1 VGTEQNN
8 EVCKEMP
15 FTTAKMSREEMDRV
29 QGKRAPKVFT
39 KLVDKHHSPLV
50 IRKYTHWGFPIYI
63 ALIVDENISDLDEI
77 VVAFM
82 KANKETGWVE
92 NIQSIRDL
100 AGELTE
106 HLNDHYDS
114 AEGVG
119 VIFYVDKMFV
129 SSLHG
134 DFMNHTSCRIELYSL
149 LTMST
154 GV

>member
-1 VGTEQNN
+1 MENN
-8 EVCKEMP
+8 
-15 FTTAKMSREEMDRV
+15 TY
-29 QGKRAPKVFT
+29 T
-39 KLVDKHHSPLV
+39 KLVDKHYSPLV
-50 IRKYTHWGFPIYI
+50 IRKYTHWGFPIYV
-63 ALIVDENISDLDEI
+63 ALITDNDLSNLDDL

-82 KANKETGWVE
+82 KANVEKGWV
-92 NIQSIRDL
+92 NDIQKLRNL
-100 AGELTE
+100 AGALTE
-106 HLNDHYDS
+106 HLNDQYDK

-119 VIFYVDKMFV
+119 IIFYVDKMFV

>member
-1 VGTEQNN
+1 MENN
-8 EVCKEMP
+8 
-15 FTTAKMSREEMDRV
+15 TY
-29 QGKRAPKVFT
+29 T
-39 KLVDKHHSPLV
+39 KLVDKHYSPLV
-50 IRKYTHWGFPIYI
+50 IRKYTHWGFPIYVAPI
-63 ALIVDENISDLDEI
+63 TDNDLSNLDDL

-82 KANKETGWVE
+82 KANVEKGWV
-92 NIQSIRDL
+92 NDIQKLRNL
-100 AGELTE
+100 AGALTE
-106 HLNDHYDS
+106 HLNDQYDK

-119 VIFYVDKMFV
+119 IIFYVDKMFV

>member
-1 VGTEQNN
+1 VVMENN
-8 EVCKEMP
+8 
-15 FTTAKMSREEMDRV
+15 TY
-29 QGKRAPKVFT
+29 T
-39 KLVDKHHSPLV
+39 KLVDKHYSPLV
-50 IRKYTHWGFPIYI
+50 IRKYTHWGFPIYV
-63 ALIVDENISDLDEI
+63 ALITDNDLSNLDDL

-82 KANKETGWVE
+82 KANVEKGWV
-92 NIQSIRDL
+92 NDIQKLRNL
-100 AGELTE
+100 AGALTE
-106 HLNDHYDS
+106 HLNDQYDK

-119 VIFYVDKMFV
+119 IIFYVDKMFV